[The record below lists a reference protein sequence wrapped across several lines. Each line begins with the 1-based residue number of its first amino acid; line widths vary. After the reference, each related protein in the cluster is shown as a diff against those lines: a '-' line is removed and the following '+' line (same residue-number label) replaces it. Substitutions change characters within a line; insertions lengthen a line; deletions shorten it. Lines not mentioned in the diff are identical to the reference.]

1 MDYKKMSYISG
12 VIIFFGFGILLLAI
26 IWLSAQNI
34 FFSHNYVL
42 YVRFPEVTGLR
53 DQSPIFMRGYRIGTT
68 KGVKFEPNS
77 ILIQLQMNQKFIV
90 PKGSKFEIT
99 TLNFIGEKAISIT
112 PPPVFAEP
120 MQAYDTVV
128 GENKDIMITAQ
139 QVLSKVKS
147 QIEGEDLGSRF
158 RRLGESIDRFHSILG
173 KVDSALGQINIAE
186 YNEQIRNIGQAGKQI
201 QEFLKTSQPEVVN
214 TAQDAREMMAK
225 LDGALDRFSSLAT
238 ELDTTVARL
247 NQGQGSAGEL
257 LTNKEYIENLSATI
271 DELRL
276 LIADIK
282 QNPGRYV
289 KVSIF

>member
-12 VIIFFGFGILLLAI
+12 VIIFFGFGILLVSI

-68 KGVKFEPNS
+68 KGVKFEPNG
-77 ILIQLQMNQKFIV
+77 ILIQLQMNRKYVV

-112 PPPVFAEP
+112 PPPVSAEP
-120 MQAYDTVV
+120 MQAYDTVL

-147 QIEGEDLGSRF
+147 QIEGEDLGTRF
-158 RRLGESIDRFHSILG
+158 RKLGESIDRFDALLE
-173 KVDSALGQINIAE
+173 KVDSAVGQVDVAE
-186 YNEQIRNIGQAGKQI
+186 YNAQIRKIGQAGQQI
-201 QEFLKTSQPEVVN
+201 QEFLKASQPEVVS
-214 TAQDAREMMAK
+214 TAQEGRATMAK
-225 LDGALDRFSSLAT
+225 LNDALERFTMLAA
-238 ELDTTVARL
+238 ELESTAGKL
-247 NQGQGSAGEL
+247 NKGEGSAGEL
-257 LTNKEYIENLSATI
+257 LTNKQYIQNLSATI
-271 DELRL
+271 DELRA